1 MHKVSSNGEGEMS
14 EIRLKEGT
22 WVLVGDGRKALLAV
36 NAGDTMFPNLRKLD
50 VRVDVNP
57 ATHEQGT
64 DAPGRAYPSM
74 SAPGRGFP
82 SVGGMH
88 SAMEPTDW
96 HMIEE
101 HHFAT
106 TMAERINKAAA
117 ERQFKEI
124 VIVAPPK
131 ILADLRQA
139 FSAEAKKRVVA
150 EIAKDL
156 TKHPLSEIEK
166 ILTGTPK

>member
-1 MHKVSSNGEGEMS
+1 MS

-36 NAGDTMFPNLRKLD
+36 NTGDAMFPNLRKLD
-50 VRVDVNP
+50 VHVDVNP
-57 ATHEQGT
+57 ATHDQGT
-64 DAPGRAYPSM
+64 DEPGRA
-74 SAPGRGFP
+74 FP
-82 SVGGMH
+82 SVGGMR

-96 HMIEE
+96 HMLEE
-101 HHFAT
+101 HRFAAA
-106 TMAERINKAAA
+106 MAERINKAAA

-131 ILADLRQA
+131 ILADLRHA
-139 FSAEAKKRVVA
+139 FSAEAKKRIVA

-166 ILTGTPK
+166 LLTGTPK